1 MRRRNTW
8 SGKDI
13 FNVSDLL
20 DCLSVT
26 QPAHVKSQA
35 FLDEMRETDC
45 AAQVTANALFTP
57 SVDQAT
63 EDIQS
68 WKSLLCLCNQTSDLR
83 PQTLLCSLLATIV
96 PTISTLTYR
105 HKPPKPTSSLGWG
118 YIRAFLWRR
127 AISIYQNLKRWPPW
141 SQEYDIISL
150 SAQLVISE

>member
-1 MRRRNTW
+1 MRRNTW

-20 DCLSVT
+20 DCLSIT
-26 QPAHVKSQA
+26 QPAHMKSQA
-35 FLDEMRETDC
+35 FLDERRDTDC
-45 AAQVTANALFTP
+45 AAQVTANGLFTP
-57 SVDQAT
+57 CWSGHRWHSELKQP
-63 EDIQS
+63 
-68 WKSLLCLCNQTSDLR
+68 SLSLQSDLR

-118 YIRAFLWRR
+118 YICAFLWRR

-150 SAQLVISE
+150 NAQLVILE